1 MNVMPPF
8 GSESPDRLSL
18 SGTDYGF
25 AEDIYLSLEDVQRQL
40 RRSRASI
47 YRYTNTDPQVL
58 NPPYDASRLNPEVR
72 EHRESPL
79 LFRLEEVRRFAQ
91 DVLGLNP
98 TISVQP
104 PPETQTNR
112 LLREILQELRA
123 IRHHLE
129 TSPPPP

>member
-8 GSESPDRLSL
+8 SSPPPDRFSL
-18 SGTDYGF
+18 SGEDYAFG
-25 AEDIYLSLEDVQRQL
+25 DDLYLTLEEVQRHL

-58 NPPYDASRLNPEVR
+58 NPPYDASRLNPEIR
-72 EHRESPL
+72 ETRDSPL
-79 LFRLEEVRRFAQ
+79 LFRVEEVRRFAQ

-98 TISVQP
+98 TITVQVP
-104 PPETQTNR
+104 TETQTNR

-123 IRHHLE
+123 IRQHLE
-129 TSPPPP
+129 TAPPQL